1 MNFHRNACATSFS
14 VHRQPLTRGH
24 SGEDHRQVSQSN
36 DESDYR
42 ILAVNGLRPS
52 EVDWALN
59 HDAVHGIAYA
69 FKNPVAV
76 APASDDPGDDRIT
89 YLVQVKRDDVT
100 AALEKTNEWIAQN
113 PGKAGMHA
121 FGFVRALSR
130 EGLERISD
138 DEERC

>member
-1 MNFHRNACATSFS
+1 MSN
-14 VHRQPLTRGH
+14 
-24 SGEDHRQVSQSN
+24 SN
-36 DESDYR
+36 DENDYR

-52 EVDWALN
+52 ELAWALN

-69 FKNPVAV
+69 VKNPVAV
-76 APASDDPGDDRIT
+76 AEATDEPGDDRQT
-89 YLVQVKRDDVT
+89 YLIRVKRDDV
-100 AALEKTNEWIAQN
+100 AKALEKINEWIVRN

>member
-1 MNFHRNACATSFS
+1 MSN
-14 VHRQPLTRGH
+14 
-24 SGEDHRQVSQSN
+24 SN
-36 DESDYR
+36 DGNGYR

-52 EVDWALN
+52 EVEWALN

-76 APASDDPGDDRIT
+76 AQASEDPGDDRVT
-89 YLVQVKRDDVT
+89 YLIQVKRAEVT
-100 AALEKTNEWIAQN
+100 NALEKTNEWIAQN

>member
-1 MNFHRNACATSFS
+1 MSK
-14 VHRQPLTRGH
+14 
-24 SGEDHRQVSQSN
+24 SN
-36 DESDYR
+36 DENDCR

-69 FKNPVAV
+69 FK
-76 APASDDPGDDRIT
+76 T
-89 YLVQVKRDDVT
+89 K
-100 AALEKTNEWIAQN
+100 ALAKTNEWIAQN

-121 FGFVRALSR
+121 YGFVRALSR

>member
-1 MNFHRNACATSFS
+1 MSK
-14 VHRQPLTRGH
+14 
-24 SGEDHRQVSQSN
+24 SN
-36 DESDYR
+36 DENDYR

-76 APASDDPGDDRIT
+76 AQASEDPGDDRIT

-100 AALEKTNEWIAQN
+100 KALEKTNEWIAHN

>member
-1 MNFHRNACATSFS
+1 M
-14 VHRQPLTRGH
+14 
-24 SGEDHRQVSQSN
+24 SQSN

-89 YLVQVKRDDVT
+89 YLVQVKREQVT
-100 AALEKTNEWIAQN
+100 EALEKTNEWIAQN

>member
-1 MNFHRNACATSFS
+1 VSNSNEDEYRN
-14 VHRQPLTRGH
+14 
-24 SGEDHRQVSQSN
+24 
-36 DESDYR
+36 
-42 ILAVNGLRPS
+42 LAVKELRPS
-52 EVDWALN
+52 ELDWALN

-76 APASDDPGDDRIT
+76 AQASEDPGDDRIT
-89 YLVQVKRDDVT
+89 YLVQVKRDEVT
-100 AALEKTNEWIAQN
+100 NALEKTNEWIAQN

-121 FGFVRALSR
+121 YGFVRALSR